1 MANANVTVTT
11 AANFIPEIWSTEVLE
26 AYVANLVFGALVDRK
41 FEADVKAKGDTIHV
55 PNLAAM
61 TVGSKTAGTA
71 VTWSANTETK
81 VDISIDQDYYVA
93 FRIDNI
99 GEVQSQ
105 NNLRQMY
112 TERAGKDLAVQID
125 DSLAALVDA
134 FSQTV
139 GTLLVDITDDDL
151 IRACQYLNDANAP
164 VADRAL
170 VISPATLASIQ
181 AIDKFV
187 RLDYHNI
194 AGETAVE
201 QAVMNSPIYGA
212 KVYVSANVDGTNA
225 AGHDNGMFQK
235 EALALVMQQ
244 EPKVFSQFMI
254 EYIADAVVVEAI
266 WGVKEMRDTSGVWL
280 KGK

>member
-26 AYVANLVFGALVDRK
+26 AYVAELVFGALVDRK
-41 FEADVKAKGDTIHV
+41 FEADVKQSGDTIHV

-61 TVGSKTAGTA
+61 TVGSKTAETA
-71 VTWSANTETK
+71 VTFTANTESVT
-81 VDISIDQDYYVA
+81 DISINKDYYVA

-99 GEVQSQ
+99 AEVQSQ

-112 TERAGKDLAVQID
+112 TARAGKDIAVQID

-134 FSQTV
+134 FSQSV
-139 GTLLVDITDDDL
+139 GTLAVDVTDDNL
-151 IRACQYLNDANAP
+151 LRAVQYLDDANAP
-164 VADRAL
+164 KDDRSL
-170 VISPATLASIQ
+170 VISPATFGSLMK
-181 AIDKFV
+181 IDKFV
-187 RLDYHNI
+187 RLDYVN
-194 AGETAVE
+194 AGAETAVE
-201 QAVMNSPIYGA
+201 ASRLSYPIYGA
-212 KVYVSANVDGTNA
+212 KVYVSANVDGDNTN
-225 AGHDNGMFQK
+225 GHDNGLFQK

-254 EYIADAVVVEAI
+254 EYISDAVVVEAI
-266 WGVKEMRDTSGVWL
+266 WGVKEMRDTSGVWV